1 MTSLNPS
8 DVICDGRY
16 EILRKIGA
24 GGEGAVYLGM
34 DRVLNRKVAIKK
46 IHTESDGDN
55 SGVPDLEQAQ
65 AIMATIEEASRL
77 ASLQH
82 PNIVTVY
89 DFIRQ
94 PSGIMVIMEFLN
106 GRNVDEIPEPM
117 ALDIFTAFAEQC
129 LQGLSAAHAI
139 GMIHR
144 DIKPGNII
152 IQESSPKNIQVKIL
166 DFGLAKVIDKPSE
179 QTKDHSGALM
189 GSIFMMSPEQLRAEA
204 IDLRSD
210 LYSLGC
216 VFYKALTKEHPFQGK
231 TIPAVITSHLEH
243 DFQPLRALRPD
254 LPEAITAWVE
264 RLLALDRNDRPASS
278 QSAIE
283 EFKSIRAELANPAKR
298 PRKPL
303 PPNIIVHRQTD
314 SPYVTLELQVA
325 PLPG

>member
-1 MTSLNPS
+1 
-8 DVICDGRY
+8 
-16 EILRKIGA
+16 
-24 GGEGAVYLGM
+24 
-34 DRVLNRKVAIKK
+34 
-46 IHTESDGDN
+46 
-55 SGVPDLEQAQ
+55 
-65 AIMATIEEASRL
+65 MATIEEASRL

-106 GRNVDEIPEPM
+106 GRNVDEIPDPM
-117 ALDIFTAFAEQC
+117 ALDTFTAFAEQC

-152 IQESSPKNIQVKIL
+152 IQEPTPKNIQVKIL

-243 DFQPLRALRPD
+243 DFQPLRTLRLD
-254 LPEAITAWVE
+254 LPEAITTWVE

-283 EFKSIRAELANPAKR
+283 EFKSIRAELATPAKR

-314 SPYVTLELQVA
+314 SPYVTLELQA
-325 PLPG
+325 ASLPG